1 MRTEFHEWGRQPW
14 HSPGEIVEGLQRQ
27 HYHVYAIECEDHW
40 YAVNAYDPQGAQV
53 ELKVNPKTREIF
65 SWIIR
70 SPNINNQ
77 KFEEGLWFEEGVV
90 TMPEATVTISQELVC
105 L

>member
-14 HSPGEIVEGLQRQ
+14 HSPGEVVEDLQRQ
-27 HYHVYAIECEDHW
+27 QYHVYAIECEDHW
-40 YAVNAYDPQGAQV
+40 YAVNAYDSQGAQV
-53 ELKVNPKTREIF
+53 ELKVNPKTRVVC

-70 SPNINNQ
+70 SPNMKNQ
-77 KFEEGLWFEEGVV
+77 TFEQQSRLKEETVSMSE
-90 TMPEATVTISQELVC
+90 TTVTISQELVC